1 MSNALNWFEIP
12 VVDFDRAVKF
22 YSTIFDQP
30 LHTELF
36 FGISNAFLPFTP
48 DHAGGALV
56 HDPKRQP
63 AQTGTLVYLNAN
75 GQLDTLISRVASAG
89 GTIVLPRTSIGPA
102 GEIATFVDCE
112 GNLVGLHSE
121 AA

>member
-30 LHTELF
+30 LHTEIF
-36 FGISNAFLPFTP
+36 FGIPNAFLPF
-48 DHAGGALV
+48 AQGNVGGSLV

-63 AQTGTLVYLNAN
+63 TQNGTLVYLNAN
-75 GQLDTLISRVASAG
+75 GQLDTLISRVGLAG
-89 GTIVLPRTSIGPA
+89 GTIVLPRTSIGPV
-102 GEIATFVDCE
+102 GEIAIFVDCE

>member
-36 FGISNAFLPFTP
+36 FGISNAFLPFAP

-63 AQTGTLVYLNAN
+63 TQTGTLVYLNAN

-89 GTIVLPRTSIGPA
+89 GTIVLPKTSIGPA

-121 AA
+121 AK

>member
-36 FGISNAFLPFTP
+36 FGIFNAFLPFTP
-48 DHAGGALV
+48 GNAGGALV